1 MACVLPPPLSAA
13 PLELMSNAAK
23 LKKKAAEFEHKK
35 QFDKALQLYIQILDA
50 GADDDEQADVALYNR
65 VGDLLMRQ
73 GTVGDAMTY
82 YEKAVDLYAESGF
95 FNNAIALCNK
105 ILRQSPGRISIYYK
119 LGKIS
124 AKKGFI
130 SDAKQNFLEYASRM
144 QSGGQ
149 LDEAFRALKEFADL
163 CPDQDDIRLM
173 LADQLSKKDRKGEAL
188 EQLQLLYEKFEHEG
202 RAADMRATID
212 RMKAIDP
219 AAEPKSGSG
228 PRNPKSGDLVFLD
241 LSDAVTPPLAKPA
254 KGNAPTV
261 AAASPAALKP
271 RPAVAPPSPAAP
283 AAVSPRAA
291 APARGPVPK
300 VPAPAPD
307 LPLIDTELPPPVESA
322 DQIEEPRAPSRTD
335 EPAFAVAGLMS
346 GETASVDDLDDGP
359 SVAGFEDSTVDGERV
374 DDADDVLPML
384 PGLDPPLSGEQFASL
399 RLATPYYVPVIAP
412 PAHDLALPGE
422 LPPLGGA
429 LLCAVNFTGEM
440 ELIIPDGED
449 EFPTPQPSRRISS
462 DRGRGPSSAA
472 SRSHH
477 RDREPDSA
485 LPILDMDLPEL
496 DAPRPRS
503 AAPRVEG
510 GPLGLIGGA
519 ELLDDSE
526 MGEELDEADT
536 ADGSD
541 AEDLDAIESAAAAE
555 FSEPRAATSDD
566 ADAETVDFDAATPE
580 WIKPDTTDSEVDEAI
595 EFMAGDSPTRAEV
608 WAELRAADDADDE
621 AGSGFDAEAD
631 AEAEADVSAEEEV
644 AGDALASADIDLGL
658 TADAGDAGERHAE
671 ANGASPAVAGGQE
684 APATDEVS
692 GRTSS
697 GAPRRRSNSVL
708 ARSVDTLLVKVEAS
722 PQDWPLR
729 RQLAEALLDDGD
741 RDGGLRELEAAMI
754 GLERGQDLEGARSM
768 ADEIIRLNPN
778 SVRHH
783 QKRVEYAFRTSDRA
797 RLPEAYLELADA
809 LFRSGQPD
817 KARAVYQRVLELAP
831 MDARA
836 QAALSVFPEPLT
848 VSPPDVSPEPHIV
861 ATTPPIPTRES
872 TPAAAALPVREAP
885 ITVRRARRDS
895 GSRSRAAQNAA
906 PSREGGDFVNLGD
919 WLRDDEAPRSTRM
932 VIDDE
937 KTGDPEADFADMLR
951 QFKYGIAQ
959 NVADE
964 DHESHYDLGVAYK
977 EMGLLDEAIAE
988 FQKAL
993 RGPGHRVRTYEALG
1007 QCFIEKQQFQV
1018 AATILGR
1025 ALDEPNVTDDQLV
1038 GVLYLLGYAS
1048 EALMRWEMAIGYYQR
1063 VFAVDIQFR
1072 DAGQR
1077 LTRLERAPR

>member
-1 MACVLPPPLSAA
+1 
-13 PLELMSNAAK
+13 MSNAAK
-23 LKKKAAEFEHKK
+23 LKKKAAEFEQKK

-50 GADDDEQADVALYNR
+50 GADEDEEGDVALYNR

-105 ILRQSPGRISIYYK
+105 ILRQSPGRNSIYYK

-173 LADQLSKKDRKGEAL
+173 LAEQLSKKDRKGEAL

-202 RAADMRATID
+202 RGADMRATID

-228 PRNPKSGDLVFLD
+228 PRNLKSTDLVFLD
-241 LSDAVTPPLAKPA
+241 LSDGEPSPAAKP
-254 KGNAPTV
+254 GNVAAAPTV
-261 AAASPAALKP
+261 APPASSKP
-271 RPAVAPPSPAAP
+271 RPSSPPQPHPPAHARTTPPAWAPTPRPPAPSPIA
-283 AAVSPRAA
+283 
-291 APARGPVPK
+291 
-300 VPAPAPD
+300 D
-307 LPLIDTELPPPVESA
+307 LPLIDTDLPTTETA
-322 DQIEEPRAPSRTD
+322 DQVVEPRAPAPGRERTS
-335 EPAFAVAGLMS
+335 AIHGLMRTEIGS
-346 GETASVDDLDDGP
+346 RADVGDSPG
-359 SVAGFEDSTVDGERV
+359 VAGFERSTLNAELTDAANDRV
-374 DDADDVLPML
+374 PEL
-384 PGLDPPLSGEQFASL
+384 PGLQPPLSGEQFASL
-399 RLATPYYVPVIAP
+399 RLATPFNVPIIEP

-429 LLCAVNFTGEM
+429 LLSAVNFTGEM
-440 ELIIPDGED
+440 ELIIPDAEHDVPMRQSGSVS
-449 EFPTPQPSRRISS
+449 PT
-462 DRGRGPSSAA
+462 RGRGASSAA
-472 SRSHH
+472 SHAHR
-477 RDREPDSA
+477 RDREPDIA
-485 LPILDMDLPEL
+485 LPMLDVDLPEL
-496 DAPRPRS
+496 DQPRARS
-503 AAPRVEG
+503 EASRRDAEALDLV
-510 GPLGLIGGA
+510 GGA
-519 ELLDDSE
+519 ELL
-526 MGEELDEADT
+526 EESAPTAEPSDQDDT
-536 ADGSD
+536 AEQDADEFEPLEETVAEAEVIEPDAVVPDVVD
-541 AEDLDAIESAAAAE
+541 AEAPEL
-555 FSEPRAATSDD
+555 
-566 ADAETVDFDAATPE
+566 DAATPT
-580 WIKPDTTDSEVDEAI
+580 WVAPDPIDSEVDEAI
-595 EFMAGDSPTRAEV
+595 EFMAGDSAARAEV
-608 WAELRAADDADDE
+608 WPELRAADDFGEDDESGADAADDDP
-621 AGSGFDAEAD
+621 GSDAPDGVE
-631 AEAEADVSAEEEV
+631 
-644 AGDALASADIDLGL
+644 LAAAPS
-658 TADAGDAGERHAE
+658 DAGDRHAVV
-671 ANGASPAVAGGQE
+671 NGA
-684 APATDEVS
+684 APAIADTPDPAPGDVGSE
-692 GRTSS
+692 RTST

-708 ARSVDTLLVKVEAS
+708 ARSVDTLRVKVDAS
-722 PQDWPLR
+722 PHDWPLR

-741 RDGGLRELEAAMI
+741 REAGLRELEAAMI

-809 LFRSGQPD
+809 LFRSGQAD

-831 MDARA
+831 DDARA
-836 QAALSVFPEPLT
+836 QAALSAFGDPSAEAPA
-848 VSPPDVSPEPHIV
+848 DVSLAAGDV
-861 ATTPPIPTRES
+861 AMTPTRS
-872 TPAAAALPVREAP
+872 SAPVAAPTVRAAPLN
-885 ITVRRARRDS
+885 VRRARRDS
-895 GSRSRAAQNAA
+895 GPRARGAQQTAQ
-906 PSREGGDFVNLGD
+906 PSDGAEFVNLGD
-919 WLRDDEAPRSTRM
+919 WLRDDEAPKSTRM

-937 KTGDPEADFADMLR
+937 KTGDQAADFADMLR
-951 QFKYGIAQ
+951 QFKHGIAQ
-959 NVADE
+959 NVAEE

-1018 AATILGR
+1018 AATILSR
-1025 ALDEPNVTDDQLV
+1025 ALDEPGVSDDQLV

-1048 EALMRWEMAIGYYQR
+1048 EALMRWEAAIGYYQR